1 MVRTGILISL
11 TAVLLGVSQPVSPQA
26 VEQTQFCAEDESV
39 SKPTVLP
46 PAVRQILVADR
57 DVSNELK
64 HNGLQVTQLPDT
76 WFSTSVVHLNGSSEI
91 DLLVEAE
98 GLLRGANVNSFW
110 IFRPTSTGFA
120 QILNAPAHDL
130 IIKRSRSRGYRDIKI
145 MAVIAMRV
153 MTVEYRF
160 DGIQYQPRSRTNESI
175 R

>member
-1 MVRTGILISL
+1 MIRTGALISL

-26 VEQTQFCAEDESV
+26 VEQTHFSAEDESV

-46 PAVRQILVADR
+46 PAVKQMLAADR

-64 HNGLQVTQLPDT
+64 HNGLQVTELPDS
-76 WFSTSVVHLNGSSEI
+76 WFSTCVVHLNGSSEM
-91 DLLVEAE
+91 DLLVEGE
-98 GLLRGANVNSFW
+98 SLLRGANVNSFW

-130 IIKRSRSRGYRDIKI
+130 FIKHSRTRGYRNVEI
-145 MAVIAMRV
+145 MALTATRV

-160 DGIQYQPRSRTNESI
+160 DGNQYQPRSRTNEPI